1 MSADSTLRVIASH
14 GVDLL
19 GREVEACTCAGF
31 PFLLTDVFCRMLNGW
46 KGKVRSKEERPLALD
61 PVRSPKGVNR
71 EQHTHR
77 SDSVPTGAEVMDVCC
92 FTAACRARQPLHV
105 ICFFLGPPRFYGP
118 YFFLSRRRKAR

>member
-1 MSADSTLRVIASH
+1 MHV
-14 GVDLL
+14 
-19 GREVEACTCAGF
+19 
-31 PFLLTDVFCRMLNGW
+31 CRLSLPAYGCVLPHAQRLE
-46 KGKVRSKEERPLALD
+46 GKVRSMEERPLALD

-77 SDSVPTGAEVMDVCC
+77 SDSVPTGAEVMFVVLLL
-92 FTAACRARQPLHV
+92 ACRARQPLHV